1 MAKRYR
7 VSYYRPLYIYI
18 SGAQSL
24 LGNAKSE
31 KYLSFIVVC
40 PVFQKMVN
48 GGIVNTWICVNFARN
63 VQESAA
69 RGFCHEL
76 AQMCMVSGMVG
87 VLNASMI
94 C

>member
-1 MAKRYR
+1 
-7 VSYYRPLYIYI
+7 
-18 SGAQSL
+18 
-24 LGNAKSE
+24 
-31 KYLSFIVVC
+31 
-40 PVFQKMVN
+40 MVN

-87 VLNASMI
+87 GLKCLNDLLISI
-94 C
+94 DDRTL